1 MSCRLSHHAG
11 MNLIFLGSGTS
22 SGVPVI
28 GCHCAVCTS
37 SDPRNQRTRPS
48 VIVEVPGGKILI
60 DTTPEL
66 RMQLLREGVER
77 VDAILFTHYHADHI
91 FGLDDVR
98 VLHHT
103 LGGPM
108 PVFAERSTLA
118 VLKTTFGY
126 AFDRWSHKIPGGGVP
141 KLDLHAIDARRPFD
155 VLASRCEP
163 IRLLHGRFRVLGYR
177 FGNLAYCTDVNRIP
191 ERSMRQLE
199 GLDVLVLDA
208 LRDRPHPT
216 HFSVAESLEVVRR
229 LRPRR
234 CYLTHIAHEL
244 DHAATN
250 SWLPAGVELAYDGLR
265 VECA

>member
-1 MSCRLSHHAG
+1 MRG
-11 MNLIFLGSGTS
+11 MKLIFLGSGTS

-48 VIVEVPGGKILI
+48 VLVETRGGNVLI
-60 DTTPEL
+60 DTTPDM
-66 RMQLLREGVER
+66 RGQLLRERIER

-98 VLHHT
+98 VLYHR

-108 PVFAERSTLA
+108 PVYAERATEA
-118 VLKTTFGY
+118 VLRRTFGY
-126 AFDRWSHKIPGGGVP
+126 AFDKWSERIPGGGIP
-141 KLDLHAIDARRPFD
+141 KLDLRTIDARRPFP
-155 VLASRCEP
+155 VLGETCVP
-163 IRLLHGRFRVLGYR
+163 IRLLHGRFRVLGFR
-177 FGNLAYCTDVNRIP
+177 FGGMAYCTDVNFIP
-191 ERSMRQLE
+191 RRSMRLLE

-216 HFSVAESLEVVRR
+216 HFSVDESLAIVAE

-234 CYLTHIAHEL
+234 CFLTHIAHEL
-244 DHAATN
+244 DHAETSAR
-250 SWLPAGVELAYDGLR
+250 LPAGVELAYDGLQ
-265 VECA
+265 VECK